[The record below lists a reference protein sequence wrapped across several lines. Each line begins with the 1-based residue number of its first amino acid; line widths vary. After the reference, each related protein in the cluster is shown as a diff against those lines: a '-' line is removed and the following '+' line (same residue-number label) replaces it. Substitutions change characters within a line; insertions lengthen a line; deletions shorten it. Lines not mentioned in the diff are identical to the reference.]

1 MKKIYYNADVV
12 TMDESNPGCE
22 AVVVED
28 GKIIFAGSNDDALKM
43 AEADSEKIDLEGKAL
58 LPGFIDPHSHF
69 SGVAF
74 SYIQV
79 NIGESACF
87 EDIKTK
93 ITDHIKYNNIPAG
106 KWISCTGYDHNNLE
120 EKCHPT
126 KQWLD
131 SFAPENPVV
140 LQHKSGHM
148 GVFNTAALEGL
159 GITKDTEAVNGGMI
173 GKDENGELTG
183 YMEETIYV
191 DTVKSVPMPSPQEI
205 FGGFIQGQTKYASYG
220 ITTIQEGM
228 FVKELSQM
236 YQALVY
242 QNMLKLDVITYL
254 DFRNVDELAAQ
265 FPGNMKQYM
274 NHFKIN
280 GIKMIL
286 DGSPQGRT
294 AWMETPY
301 VGSEDYCGYP
311 VLKDEMVEGVLKK
324 GASMGLQVLAH
335 CNGDAAATQYIR
347 CMDHVAE
354 EFPETDKLRDV
365 MIHAQLLREDQMDG
379 LKRHEMVASFFAAHV
394 WHWGDVHIKNFGL
407 DRASHI
413 SSVRAAADKGIMYTF
428 HQDSPVIEPNMLETL
443 WIATNRITKNGV
455 VLGADQKVSAYEAL
469 KAITINAAY
478 QYFEEDIKGS
488 ITAGKNAD
496 LVILDRNPL
505 KVDTMELKDLI
516 VEETIKA
523 GESIYKRA

>member
-1 MKKIYYNADVV
+1 MKKIFYNADVV
-12 TMDESNPGCE
+12 TMDESNPSCQ

-28 GKIIFAGSNDDALKM
+28 GKITFAGSNEDALKM
-43 AEADSEKIDLEGKAL
+43 ADGAEKIDLNGKAL

-87 EDIKTK
+87 EDIKNK
-93 ITDHIKYNNIPAG
+93 ILDHIRYNNVPAG
-106 KWISCTGYDHNNLE
+106 KWISCTGYDHNALV
-120 EKCHPT
+120 EKAHPT
-126 KQWLD
+126 KDWLD
-131 SFAPENPVV
+131 SFTKDNPVC

-148 GVFNTAALEGL
+148 GVFNSLGLKEL
-159 GITKDTEAVNGGMI
+159 GITADTPTPNGGVI

-183 YMEETIYV
+183 YMEETIYI
-191 DTVKSVPMPSPQEI
+191 DTVQSVPMPTPQEI
-205 FGGFIQGQTKYASYG
+205 FGGFVQGQTKYASYG

-228 FVKELSQM
+228 FVDQLKEM
-236 YQALVY
+236 YQALVAN
-242 QNMLKLDVITYL
+242 NMLKLDVISYL
-254 DFRNVDELAAQ
+254 DFKNADTLKEL
-265 FPGNMKQYM
+265 FKDHINTYK
-274 NHFKIN
+274 NHFKVG

-301 VGSEDYCGYP
+301 VGSDDYCGYP

-324 GASMGLQVLAH
+324 GAAEGLQVLAH
-335 CNGDAAATQYIR
+335 CNGDAAAAQYIR
-347 CMDHVAE
+347 CMDNVAKDA
-354 EFPETDKLRDV
+354 PDIDKNRTV

-379 LKRHEMVASFFAAHV
+379 LKRHNMVASFFVAHV
-394 WHWGDVHIKNFGL
+394 YHWGDVHITNFGR
-407 DRASHI
+407 DRAQHI
-413 SSVRAAADKGIMYTF
+413 SSVRAAADKGIAYTF
-428 HQDSPVIEPNMLETL
+428 HQDSPIIEPNMLETL
-443 WIATNRITKNGV
+443 WIATNRITKNGE
-455 VLGADQKVSAYEAL
+455 VLGADQKISTYEAL
-469 KAITINAAY
+469 KAITVNAAY

-505 KVDTMELKDLI
+505 KVDTMELKDLV
-516 VEETIKA
+516 VEETIKC
-523 GESIYKRA
+523 GETIYKHD

>member
-1 MKKIYYNADVV
+1 MKKVFYNADVV
-12 TMDESNPGCE
+12 TMDEALPCGE

-28 GKIIFAGSNDDALKM
+28 GKIVFVGSNDEAKASAPDAEM
-43 AEADSEKIDLEGKAL
+43 IDLGGKAL

-79 NIGESACF
+79 NIGEAACF

-93 ITDHIKYNNIPAG
+93 IVDHIRFNGVPAG

-120 EKCHPT
+120 EKTHPT
-126 KQWLD
+126 KDWLD
-131 SFAPENPVV
+131 SFSKDNPVV

-148 GVFNTAALEGL
+148 GVFNSLALKEL
-159 GITKDTEAVNGGMI
+159 GITAETPAPNGGVI
-173 GKDENGELTG
+173 AKDENGELTG

-205 FGGFIQGQTKYASYG
+205 FGGFVQGQTKYASYG

-228 FVKELSQM
+228 FVNELSQM
-236 YQALVY
+236 YQALVA

-254 DFRNVDELAAQ
+254 DFRNVDSLKEQ
-265 FPGNMKQYM
+265 FKDHINTYK

-301 VGSEDYCGYP
+301 VGSDDYCGYP
-311 VLKDEMVEGVLKK
+311 VLKDEMVEGVLKR
-324 GASMGLQVLAH
+324 GATENLQVLAH

-354 EFPETDKLRDV
+354 EYPEIDKNRTV

-379 LKRHEMVASFFAAHV
+379 MKKHGMIASFFAAHV
-394 WHWGDVHIKNFGL
+394 WHWGDVHIKNFGRE
-407 DRASHI
+407 RAEHI
-413 SSVRAAADKGIMYTF
+413 SSVRSCADKGIMYTF

-443 WIATNRITKNGV
+443 WIATNRITKNGE
-455 VLGADQKVSAYEAL
+455 VLGADQKVTTYEAL
-469 KAITINAAY
+469 KAITVNAAY

-488 ITAGKNAD
+488 ITVGKNAD
-496 LVILDRNPL
+496 LVVLDRNPL
-505 KVDTMELKDLI
+505 KVDTMELKDLV

-523 GESIYKRA
+523 GETIYKRD